1 MHTEIM
7 IKLKESLASVL
18 PISLIVL
25 ILGLFVTPISGLDI
39 GIFIFSSILV
49 VIGLALFTFGADIS
63 MMDIGERVGTH
74 LVKTKKV

>member
-25 ILGLFVTPISGLDI
+25 ILGIFVTPISGLDI

-49 VIGLALFTFGADIS
+49 VIGLTLFTFGADIS

>member
-1 MHTEIM
+1 MNSEIM

-18 PISLIVL
+18 PIVVIVL
-25 ILGLFVTPISGLDI
+25 ILGLFVVPISGLDI
-39 GIFIFSSILV
+39 GIFIFSAILV
-49 VIGLALFTFGADIS
+49 VIGLALFTLGADIS